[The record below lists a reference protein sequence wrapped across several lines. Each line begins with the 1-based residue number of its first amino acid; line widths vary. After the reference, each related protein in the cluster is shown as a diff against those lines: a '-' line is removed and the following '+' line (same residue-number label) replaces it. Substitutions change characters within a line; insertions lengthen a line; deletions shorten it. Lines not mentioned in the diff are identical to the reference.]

1 MADFEGATIDDIYK
15 AFAKAETGSYD
26 DPWIRTEGYGSSAY
40 GPVQLTGGG
49 GSDKAIRENK
59 QSMMWNVYH
68 DPKMAEKMGITE
80 KDRIYI
86 SRFLEQ
92 ADEFLAPVSD
102 EKGSTYGYG
111 GSGVL
116 TSDEDK
122 ASYERV
128 TKKIMAYELDR
139 IEKLGGGIKRLK
151 REWRFG
157 PPEKWD
163 EKDPK
168 FKEYIRKFDEELTGI
183 LNVRDTALLK
193 PDEAVMDTILKGVK

>member
-26 DPWIRTEGYGSSAY
+26 DPWIRTKGYGSSAY

-102 EKGSTYGYG
+102 EDLSTYGYG

-116 TSDEDK
+116 RTKEDK
-122 ASYERV
+122 DMYETIAKKLFKYEYEV
-128 TKKIMAYELDR
+128 TSKGNIDEFLRRMRGPTKHFR
-139 IEKLGGGIKRLK
+139 GG
-151 REWRFG
+151 
-157 PPEKWD
+157 
-163 EKDPK
+163 KDVGHTTK
-168 FKEYIRKFDEELTGI
+168 FKGRLAELTAKRKKKSDI
-183 LNVRDTALLK
+183 ESLM
-193 PDEAVMDTILKGVK
+193 PDEAIMDSVVKGVR